1 MMCKNDESSAPSQEI
16 IIPKNNQATIRHATI
31 STIMHY
37 IDIIWICIFS
47 WMTLFLAEELI
58 GSYTSLVHSSIV
70 IKKWYFEAW
79 NLDDTFNTWWT
90 QNYQAWSPS
99 GVKMCPARPSPSQA
113 GQPGPT
119 QYTRNKCQHRQ
130 AKGGFGQSLRMKQ
143 AITLLLL
150 KAPTHLIQ
158 QYISIDNTR
167 GKPTT
172 YTAFICKS
180 WVKVSKTSNLPGD
193 RLIVINC
200 TCLHLYLPILKGIGG
215 PQVHSEYSNNSSQII
230 DLKP

>member
-1 MMCKNDESSAPSQEI
+1 
-16 IIPKNNQATIRHATI
+16 
-31 STIMHY
+31 
-37 IDIIWICIFS
+37 
-47 WMTLFLAEELI
+47 MTLLLEEDLI
-58 GSYTSLVHSSIV
+58 GRKFIGYTSLVHSSIV

-79 NLDDTFNTWWT
+79 YLDDTFNTWWT

-99 GVKMCPARPSPSQA
+99 QVKMCPARPSSSQA

-130 AKGGFGQSLRMKQ
+130 SKGGFGQQ

-158 QYISIDNTR
+158 QYISIDGTR
-167 GKPTT
+167 GKPIT
-172 YTAFICKS
+172 YTAVICKS

-200 TCLHLYLPILKGIGG
+200 KCLHLYLPILKGIGG
-215 PQVHSEYSNNSSQII
+215 PQVHSKYSNDSSQII
-230 DLKP
+230 VKTINHSNKSK